1 MVTRRI
7 ARPLLAS
14 VFIAGGLD
22 QLRRPGDK
30 AAVSAPLL
38 DAVQEAAA
46 PVTTAAAE
54 QAATAV
60 DQAADAVEET
70 TDRPPD
76 ADGGTTGEVVAEAAD
91 VADRVRTTIGDVAA
105 GRRDLFDD
113 EALVRANGAVQLGAG
128 LLLATNRMPRVA
140 SAALAVTLVPTTL
153 GGHRWWEAQGTERA
167 IQRFNFLKNVALLGG
182 LILAAADTEGEPS
195 LAWRLRHAGKDG
207 KLAARAAKANAA
219 VAAHAAAADAK
230 AATRLAKANAKA
242 AGTAGE
248 LGVEVAGRRARK
260 AAKAA
265 SKIAEREGHHL
276 AERASALVDQVG
288 PKLQTSELVPRLQ
301 AAGHAAADRA
311 GELTPPVQAAAQRAA
326 DLTPKVQAA
335 AQRASAALPSAS

>member
-46 PVTTAAAE
+46 PVATAAAE
-54 QAATAV
+54 QAAPMA
-60 DQAADAVEET
+60 DQAAGAVEET
-70 TDRPPD
+70 AERLPD
-76 ADGGTTGEVVAEAAD
+76 PDDGTASEAVVGT
-91 VADRVRTTIGDVAA
+91 ADRVRTTIQEVAT
-105 GRRDLFDD
+105 GQRDLLDD
-113 EALVRANGAVQLGAG
+113 ESLVRANGAIQLGAG
-128 LLLATNRMPRVA
+128 ILLATNRLPRVA

-195 LAWRLRHAGKDG
+195 LAWRLRNAGKEG
-207 KLAARAAKANAA
+207 KLAARAARANAA

-230 AATRLAKANAKA
+230 AAKRLARANAKA
-242 AGTAGE
+242 AGKAGE
-248 LGVEVAGRRARK
+248 LGVEVAGRHARR
-260 AAKAA
+260 AAKTA

-276 AERASALVDQVG
+276 AERAGALVDQVG
-288 PKLQTSELVPRLQ
+288 PRLQSSELVPKLQ

-311 GELTPPVQAAAQRAA
+311 GELA
-326 DLTPKVQAA
+326 PKVQAVA
-335 AQRASAALPSAS
+335 HRASGALPSAS